1 MMVKK
6 LEGRHNV
13 ANNGNILAFDFGEK
27 KIGVAIGNSIT
38 KTARPLE
45 TIRKIKK
52 IERNLIIDNLLK
64 EWGPN
69 LLVVGLPLNEDGTE
83 SRLTGLAKTFA
94 EKIQNRSKIDTVLV
108 DERYTSV
115 EAKLLIRESEK
126 NVTKGSKLIDQV
138 AAKIILESYFE
149 KCQ

>member
-1 MMVKK
+1 MVKK
-6 LEGRHNV
+6 LAES
-13 ANNGNILAFDFGEK
+13 NNIIYIGNNLAFDFGEK
-27 KIGVAIGNSIT
+27 KIGVAVGNSIT

-52 IERNLIIDNLLK
+52 IERNQIIDRLLK
-64 EWGPN
+64 EWGPS

-94 EKIQNRSKIDTVLV
+94 EKIKNRSKIDTVMV

-115 EAKLLIRESEK
+115 EAKLLINESTK
-126 NVTKGSKLIDQV
+126 NVTKGSQLIDQV

-149 KCQ
+149 QC

>member
-52 IERNLIIDNLLK
+52 IERNQIIDR
-64 EWGPN
+64 P
-69 LLVVGLPLNEDGTE
+69 
-83 SRLTGLAKTFA
+83 S
-94 EKIQNRSKIDTVLV
+94 
-108 DERYTSV
+108 
-115 EAKLLIRESEK
+115 
-126 NVTKGSKLIDQV
+126 
-138 AAKIILESYFE
+138 
-149 KCQ
+149 

>member
-1 MMVKK
+1 MVKK
-6 LEGRHNV
+6 LAGIINV
-13 ANNGNILAFDFGEK
+13 AYNGNILAFDFGEK
-27 KIGVAIGNSIT
+27 KIGFAVGNSIT

-52 IERNLIIDNLLK
+52 IERNQIIDRLLK
-64 EWGPN
+64 EWGPS

-94 EKIQNRSKIDTVLV
+94 EKIQNRFKIDTVMV

-115 EAKLLIRESEK
+115 EAKLLIRESTK
-126 NVTKGSKLIDQV
+126 NITKGSKLIDQV

-149 KCQ
+149 KYQ

>member
-1 MMVKK
+1 MVKK
-6 LEGRHNV
+6 LEGSKNLT
-13 ANNGNILAFDFGEK
+13 ANGNILAFDFGEK
-27 KIGVAIGNSIT
+27 KIGVAVGNSIT
-38 KTARPLE
+38 RTAHPLE

-52 IERNLIIDNLLK
+52 IERNQIIDNLLK
-64 EWGPN
+64 EWEPN

-83 SRLTGLAKTFA
+83 SRLTELAKNFA
-94 EKIQNRSKIDTVLV
+94 EKIRNRSKIDTVMI

-115 EAKLLIRESEK
+115 EAKLLVREST
-126 NVTKGSKLIDQV
+126 NNIIKGSQVIDQV

>member
-1 MMVKK
+1 MVKK
-6 LEGRHNV
+6 LEGSKNL
-13 ANNGNILAFDFGEK
+13 AANGNILAFDFGEK
-27 KIGVAIGNSIT
+27 KIGVAVGNSIT
-38 KTARPLE
+38 RTAHPLE

-52 IERNLIIDNLLK
+52 IERNQIIDNLLK
-64 EWGPN
+64 EWEPN

-83 SRLTGLAKTFA
+83 SRLTELAKNFA
-94 EKIQNRSKIDTVLV
+94 EKIRNRSKIDTVMI

-115 EAKLLIRESEK
+115 EAKLLVREST
-126 NVTKGSKLIDQV
+126 NNIIKGSQVIDQV

>member
-1 MMVKK
+1 MVKK
-6 LEGRHNV
+6 LAESNNV
-13 ANNGNILAFDFGEK
+13 NYNGNILAFDFGEK
-27 KIGVAIGNSIT
+27 KIGVAVGNSIT

-52 IERNLIIDNLLK
+52 IERNQIIDRLLK
-64 EWGPN
+64 EWGPS

-83 SRLTGLAKTFA
+83 SRLTGLAKSFA
-94 EKIQNRSKIDTVLV
+94 EKIQNRFKIDTVMV

-115 EAKLLIRESEK
+115 EAKLLIHESTK
-126 NVTKGSKLIDQV
+126 NITKGSQLVDQV

-149 KCQ
+149 QNQ

>member
-1 MMVKK
+1 MVKK
-6 LEGRHNV
+6 LEGSKNL
-13 ANNGNILAFDFGEK
+13 AANGNILAFDFGEK
-27 KIGVAIGNSIT
+27 KIGVAVGNSIT
-38 KTARPLE
+38 RTAHPLE

-52 IERNLIIDNLLK
+52 IERNQIIDNLLK
-64 EWGPN
+64 EWETN

-83 SRLTGLAKTFA
+83 SRLTELAKNFA
-94 EKIQNRSKIDTVLV
+94 EKIRNRSKIDTVMI

-115 EAKLLIRESEK
+115 EAKLLVREST
-126 NVTKGSKLIDQV
+126 NNIIKGSQVIDQV

>member
-1 MMVKK
+1 MVKK
-6 LEGRHNV
+6 FEGRHNE

-27 KIGVAIGNSIT
+27 KIGVAVGNSIT

-52 IERNLIIDNLLK
+52 IERNQIIDRLLK
-64 EWGPN
+64 EWGPS

-83 SRLTGLAKTFA
+83 SRLTELAKTFA
-94 EKIQNRSKIDTVLV
+94 EKIQNRSKIDTVMV

-115 EAKLLIRESEK
+115 EAKLLIRESTK
-126 NVTKGSKLIDQV
+126 NITKGSQLIDQV

-149 KCQ
+149 QYQ

>member
-1 MMVKK
+1 MVKK
-6 LEGRHNV
+6 LEGSKNL
-13 ANNGNILAFDFGEK
+13 AANGNILAFDFGEK
-27 KIGVAIGNSIT
+27 KIGVAVGNSIT
-38 KTARPLE
+38 RTAHPLE

-52 IERNLIIDNLLK
+52 IERNQIIDNLLK
-64 EWGPN
+64 EWEPN

-83 SRLTGLAKTFA
+83 SRLTELAKIFA
-94 EKIQNRSKIDTVLV
+94 EKIRNRSKIDTVMI

-115 EAKLLIRESEK
+115 EAKLLVREST
-126 NVTKGSKLIDQV
+126 NNIIKGSQVIDQV

>member
-1 MMVKK
+1 MVKK
-6 LEGRHNV
+6 LAESN
-13 ANNGNILAFDFGEK
+13 NIIYNGNILAFDFGEK
-27 KIGVAIGNSIT
+27 KIGVAVGNSIT

-52 IERNLIIDNLLK
+52 IERNQIIDRLLK
-64 EWGPN
+64 EWGPS

-94 EKIQNRSKIDTVLV
+94 EKIQNRFKIDTVMV

-115 EAKLLIRESEK
+115 EAKLLIRESTK
-126 NVTKGSKLIDQV
+126 NITKGSKLIDQV

-149 KCQ
+149 KYQ